1 MHMRQVS
8 DVSLRFGDRKL
19 FEDVNI
25 KFTPGNCYG
34 LIGANGAGKSTFL
47 KVLTGEVDSDG
58 HVILGA
64 DERMAFLRQDH
75 FGYEDTRVLDVVM
88 MGHEKVWSIMNEKN
102 EIYMKPDFSDEDGI
116 RAAELEGEYG
126 EMGGW
131 TAESDAATLL
141 HGLGIPEELVD
152 ITMGVIDNSAL
163 VKVLRA
169 QCLFGNPDVLLLDEQ
184 RNGLDIEA
192 VQWLVEFLI
201 HFEHTVIVV
210 SHDRRY

>member
-1 MHMRQVS
+1 MHMLQVS

-88 MGHEKVWSIMNEKN
+88 MGHEKLWSIRSE
-102 EIYMKPDFSDEDGI
+102 
-116 RAAELEGEYG
+116 
-126 EMGGW
+126 
-131 TAESDAATLL
+131 
-141 HGLGIPEELVD
+141 
-152 ITMGVIDNSAL
+152 
-163 VKVLRA
+163 
-169 QCLFGNPDVLLLDEQ
+169 
-184 RNGLDIEA
+184 
-192 VQWLVEFLI
+192 
-201 HFEHTVIVV
+201 EHT
-210 SHDRRY
+210 SELQSRFDL